1 MYNIKEI
8 LNDKNVTIDD
18 IDNFNFDG
26 NFVESQAFAF
36 LAIRSFLALPIS
48 FPNTTRN
55 NQIISG
61 GEILKNF

>member
-1 MYNIKEI
+1 MDNIEEI
-8 LNDKNVTIDD
+8 LNDKNVIIKD
-18 IDNFNFDG
+18 IDKFNFDG

-61 GEILKNF
+61 GEISKNF